1 MPHASP
7 LTGWTVGVSWGAEGF
22 CRRSS
27 GSTSGVAT
35 ADDLSPSVVSR
46 LRPLGRPPLEGEEAP
61 LATTST
67 SLEAASSSWS
77 ITAGGSGVKMAATVS
92 FLANSLAAA
101 AAPLAAGAF
110 LTGDLGLAAS
120 LDDVEAAGIRF
131 LVRSVGLGPD
141 VSPARVGAGLEAPFV
156 LDCVVVDAAVFDVA
170 PGRCRP

>member
-1 MPHASP
+1 
-7 LTGWTVGVSWGAEGF
+7 
-22 CRRSS
+22 
-27 GSTSGVAT
+27 
-35 ADDLSPSVVSR
+35 
-46 LRPLGRPPLEGEEAP
+46 
-61 LATTST
+61 
-67 SLEAASSSWS
+67 
-77 ITAGGSGVKMAATVS
+77 MAATVS

-156 LDCVVVDAAVFDVA
+156 LAEKLGQSHLTFQ
-170 PGRCRP
+170 